1 MADEHDTT
9 IPLIMPVDE
18 ALAFSQLLK
27 RMSYSDCERLAARRS
42 YYGKRAERDVMWSSV
57 QSVQRQLAQAG
68 FAPR

>member
-1 MADEHDTT
+1 MVNQEDIT
-9 IPLIMPVDE
+9 IPLAMPADE

-27 RMSYSDCERLAARRS
+27 RLGYTDCERLADRKS
-42 YYGKRAERDVMWSSV
+42 YYGKRCERDVMWCSV